1 MPPARPSSFSSFSW
15 GHSFHRDLTSDD
27 DFFLVIQQLK
37 PLLDVVLGGGSAIE
51 LIPVPIRQCAL
62 LIRKLCSYIHSVF
75 SSIQNRKLGIS
86 TQAKRRPDGVCF
98 WRNSQLPSYILAF
111 WAAQLN
117 QLCPGENSYFFLNI
131 IFYYYTKEK
140 VTVLAL
146 RPPCRQINN
155 LPLAPEDIPETP
167 VSIALPERLK
177 FTFQNIHCRNNL
189 TDGNINS

>member
-51 LIPVPIRQCAL
+51 LIPVPIRQHAL

-75 SSIQNRKLGIS
+75 SSIQIRSWELS
-86 TQAKRRPDGVCF
+86 TQAKRRQSGVCF
-98 WRNSQLPSYILAF
+98 WRNSQLLSYILVF

-117 QLCPGENSYFFLNI
+117 KLCPGRNSYFFLNI
-131 IFYYYTKEK
+131 IFILIIRRKK
-140 VTVLAL
+140 
-146 RPPCRQINN
+146 
-155 LPLAPEDIPETP
+155 
-167 VSIALPERLK
+167 
-177 FTFQNIHCRNNL
+177 
-189 TDGNINS
+189 